1 MYIGLYISQGLKFYL
16 KLNFIKIFQFQLI
29 QLASKLIVQKSTENN
44 EQLKRKVLK
53 STRIL
58 DTVKSLIH
66 NSEQQV
72 K

>member
-53 STRIL
+53 STRTL

>member
-1 MYIGLYISQGLKFYL
+1 MYIGVYISQGLKFYL

-53 STRIL
+53 STRTL